1 MDSDLIEL
9 VSTARS
15 LRLAAMTA
23 PHDWPPA
30 ARSMC
35 GLCLGLAA
43 NAEAVLAIV
52 KAQDALISRLEARVK
67 QVEGECGQIR
77 ASWHWEGGN

>member
-9 VSTARS
+9 VSTARV
-15 LRLAAMTA
+15 LRLAALAA
-23 PHDWPPA
+23 PQDWPPA

-43 NAEAVLAIV
+43 NAEMVLKIV
-52 KAQDALISRLEARVK
+52 KAQEALIERLGSRVK
-67 QVEGECGQIR
+67 QVEDECGKIR
-77 ASWHWEGGN
+77 ESWATEHKN